1 MTQKGA
7 YLFASVFSIALAFL
21 YYLHFSGKS
30 KVAFVRSN
38 ELVYG
43 YEGMKEA
50 HVLQESKTREYKS
63 NLDTLQSDL
72 QKAIGRYHLEFPQLS
87 KQEKIEREHIIS
99 LQQEN
104 LKEYSQ
110 KIQASIKEN
119 DLSLTQGILNQIN
132 SFVEEYAKKHHY
144 TLIFGTTSSGN
155 VLYGDPGID
164 ITTEVLTHLNQNYKN
179 LPDSSAHEN

>member
-1 MTQKGA
+1 MTKKGSL
-7 YLFASVFSIALAFL
+7 LFATVFFIGLAVL
-21 YYLHFSGKS
+21 YYLHFSSRS

-50 HVLQESKTREYKS
+50 HKLQESKTREYKS

-72 QKAIGRYHLEFPQLS
+72 QKVIGRYNLEFSKLS
-87 KQEKIEREHIIS
+87 KEERMERERIIS

-104 LKEYSQ
+104 LRDYSQ
-110 KIQASIKEN
+110 KIQVSIKEN
-119 DLSLTQGILNQIN
+119 DLSLTEGILNQIN
-132 SFVEEYAKKHHY
+132 SFVEGYAKQNNY

-155 VLYGDPGID
+155 VLYGDPEID
-164 ITTEVLTHLNQNYKN
+164 ITTEVLTQLNLNYKN
-179 LPDSSAHEN
+179 LPDSAAHGN